1 MITHVD
7 PVLLVVAIAVAAT
20 AVAGLLVGW
29 HLGRRVRRVEAEAEA
44 LRCEL
49 LAERHAACHDP
60 LTGLPNRRAFYDLGT
75 RLLADPRRRQLVAA
89 VLDLDDFKLIN
100 DRYGHAAG
108 DEVLVTVARRFA
120 DYAGPN
126 LVARL
131 GGDEFA
137 GLLICPTTDERWLE
151 HARERLAA
159 TLSGPIPVG
168 EDTIVVTASVG
179 LSPVG
184 DGADLNEV
192 LQQADI
198 AMYAA
203 KTDRVH
209 TLLDAPE
216 SLDRF
221 RARREAQE
229 RGTRHDEPGP
239 PVRIGRHRH
248 AHHTPPRQLIDTYP
262 RAEAGG

>member
-1 MITHVD
+1 MD
-7 PVLLVVAIAVAAT
+7 PLLLVAAAT
-20 AVAGLLVGW
+20 AVAGLLLGW
-29 HLGRRVRRVEAEAEA
+29 HLGRRVRRAEAESAA

-60 LTGLPNRRAFYDLGT
+60 LTGLPNRRAFYDLG
-75 RLLADPRRRQLVAA
+75 RALLATPRRHQLVAT
-89 VLDLDDFKLIN
+89 VLDLDDFKQIN

-137 GLLICPTTDERWLE
+137 GLLMCPTTDERWLE

-159 TLSGPIPVG
+159 TLSGPILVG

-184 DGADLNEV
+184 EGADLDE
-192 LQQADI
+192 LLRLADE
-198 AMYAA
+198 AMYTA
-203 KTDRVH
+203 KTDRVR

-221 RARREAQE
+221 RARREAHE
-229 RGTRHDEPGP
+229 RATRQDEPAV
-239 PVRIGRHRH
+239 PVRTGRHRH

>member
-1 MITHVD
+1 MD
-7 PVLLVVAIAVAAT
+7 PLLLVAVAT
-20 AVAGLLVGW
+20 AVAGLLLGW
-29 HLGRRVRRVEAEAEA
+29 HLGRRVRQAEAEAAA

-49 LAERHAACHDP
+49 LAERHAASHDP
-60 LTGLPNRRAFYDLGT
+60 LTGLPNRRAFYALGT
-75 RLLADPRRRQLVAA
+75 RLLADARRHQVVAV
-89 VLDLDDFKLIN
+89 VLDLDDFKQIN

-108 DEVLVTVARRFA
+108 DDVLVAVARRFA

-126 LVARL
+126 LAARL

-151 HARERLAA
+151 HARERLAD

-168 EDTIVVTASVG
+168 EDTIVVTASIG
-179 LSPVG
+179 LSPVA

-192 LQQADI
+192 LRQADI
-198 AMYAA
+198 AMYTA
-203 KTDRVH
+203 KTDRVR
-209 TLLDAPE
+209 TILDAPE
-216 SLDRF
+216 PIDRF

-229 RGTRHDEPGP
+229 RAGRVDEHEPVP
-239 PVRIGRHRH
+239 PMRIGRHRH